1 MADKKFPG
9 LWIETGDDGKICIVM
24 SGTYRP
30 ETLLPFVTPAEDL
43 VAAVEMDYTAYRREV
58 QRLYER
64 HPLFEANLDISV
76 SELEDLSA
84 EALLLPSVLHEIDP
98 LGFFELGNLLDKALR
113 MRDDGSASF
122 LLRAGQR
129 LLQTLEVPIY
139 TQIRLRNI
147 MEMAFDG
154 MERVT
159 QQERF
164 EKLRSVYPQVAKFC
178 DPARLD
184 GYENVILSLPVDNVY
199 QLRLVELMLYFR
211 QEKQRIARCDYCWN
225 YFIPKTKARAL
236 YCDRIF
242 DGQSCKKQGANLKRR
257 KGPEQD
263 DALKLFK
270 QLRDRMYARM
280 LRYQDAPE
288 NQRGR
293 LIPMMPAQYDEWEAN
308 ARQARREYMAGK
320 IKAEE
325 FLRRIDTTHELT
337 SYDTIK
343 QELPPEESVWQK
355 RVAADLGFDPE
366 QDYPASFMALDLGED
381 IDDPQWQHF
390 TRADL
395 IQKDQEGHQSL
406 REKYGKQ
413 SPASSYKPEKE

>member
-1 MADKKFPG
+1 MADKKFPS
-9 LWIETGDDGKICIVM
+9 LWIETGDGGKICVVM
-24 SGTYRP
+24 YGAYGP
-30 ETLLPFVTPAEDL
+30 ETHLPFVTPAEDL
-43 VAAVEMDYTAYRREV
+43 VAAAEMDYTAYRREI
-58 QRLYER
+58 QRLYEE
-64 HPLFEANLDISV
+64 HPLFEPKLDISV
-76 SELEDLSA
+76 SELEDLAA
-84 EALLLPSVLHEIDP
+84 EALLLPSILQEIDP
-98 LGFFELGNLLDKALR
+98 LSFFELGNLLDRALR

-122 LLRAGQR
+122 LLHAGQR
-129 LLQTLEVPIY
+129 LLQALEVPIY

-147 MEMAFDG
+147 MEVTFDG
-154 MERVT
+154 MERST

-164 EKLRSVYPQVAKFC
+164 GKLRGVYPKIAEFC
-178 DPARLD
+178 NPARLD
-184 GYENVILSLPVDNVY
+184 GYENVILPLPVDNVY

-242 DGQSCKKQGANLKRR
+242 DGQSCKKRGANLKRR

-288 NQRGR
+288 TQRAR
-293 LIPMMPAQYDEWEAN
+293 LIPMTPIQYEEWETN
-308 ARQARREYMAGK
+308 ARQARRKYMAGK

-337 SYDTIK
+337 SYDTVK
-343 QELPPEESVWQK
+343 QELPPEESFWQK
-355 RVAADLGFDPE
+355 RVAADLDFNPE
-366 QDYPASFMALDLGED
+366 QKYPASFMVLDLSKPMD
-381 IDDPQWQHF
+381 HPQWQYY
-390 TRADL
+390 TREEL

-406 REKYGKQ
+406 QNKYSKKAKGL
-413 SPASSYKPEKE
+413 

>member
-1 MADKKFPG
+1 MADKKFPS
-9 LWIETGDDGKICIVM
+9 LWIETGDGGKICVVM
-24 SGTYRP
+24 SGAYGP
-30 ETLLPFVTPAEDL
+30 ETHLPFVTPAEDL
-43 VAAVEMDYTAYRREV
+43 VAAAEMDYTAYRREI
-58 QRLYER
+58 QRLYEE
-64 HPLFEANLDISV
+64 HPLFEPKLDISV
-76 SELEDLSA
+76 SELEDLAA
-84 EALLLPSVLHEIDP
+84 EALLLPSMLQEIDP
-98 LGFFELGNLLDKALR
+98 LSFFELGNLLDRALR

-122 LLRAGQR
+122 LLHAGQR
-129 LLQTLEVPIY
+129 LLQALEVPIY

-147 MEMAFDG
+147 MEMTFDG
-154 MERVT
+154 MERAA

-164 EKLRSVYPQVAKFC
+164 EKLRSVYPKIAEFC
-178 DPARLD
+178 NPARLD
-184 GYENVILSLPVDNVY
+184 GYENVILPLPVDNVY

-242 DGQSCKKQGANLKRR
+242 DGQSCKKRGANLKRK

-288 NQRGR
+288 NQRDR
-293 LIPMMPAQYDEWEAN
+293 LIPMTPMQYDEWETN

-337 SYDTIK
+337 SYNTVK
-343 QELPPEESVWQK
+343 QELPPEESFWQK
-355 RVAADLGFDPE
+355 RVAADLDFDPE
-366 QDYPASFMALDLGED
+366 QKYPASFMVLDLSKPMD
-381 IDDPQWQHF
+381 HPQWQYY
-390 TRADL
+390 TREEL
-395 IQKDQEGHQSL
+395 IQKDQKGHQSL
-406 REKYGKQ
+406 RNKYIK
-413 SPASSYKPEKE
+413 

>member
-1 MADKKFPG
+1 MADKKFPS
-9 LWIETGDDGKICIVM
+9 LWIETGDDGKICVVM
-24 SGTYRP
+24 SGAYGP
-30 ETLLPFVTPAEDL
+30 ETHLPFVTPAEDL
-43 VAAVEMDYTAYRREV
+43 VAAAEMDYTAYRREI
-58 QRLYER
+58 QRLYEE
-64 HPLFEANLDISV
+64 HPLFEPKLDISV
-76 SELEDLSA
+76 SELEDLTA
-84 EALLLPSVLHEIDP
+84 EALLLPSMLQEIDP

-122 LLRAGQR
+122 LLHAGQR

-147 MEMAFDG
+147 MEMTFDG
-154 MERVT
+154 MERAT

-164 EKLRSVYPQVAKFC
+164 AKLRGVYPDIAGFC
-178 DPARLD
+178 NPARLD
-184 GYENVILSLPVDNVY
+184 SYENVILLLPVDNVY
-199 QLRLVELMLYFR
+199 QLRLVKLMMYFR

-242 DGQSCKKQGANLKRR
+242 DGQSCKKRGANLKRR

-288 NQRGR
+288 NQRDR
-293 LIPMMPAQYDEWEAN
+293 LIPMTPAQYDEWEAN
-308 ARQARREYMAGK
+308 ARQARRDYIAGK

-325 FLRRIDTTHELT
+325 FLRRIDTTHELA
-337 SYDTIK
+337 SYDAVK
-343 QELPPEESVWQK
+343 QELPPEESFWQK
-355 RVAADLGFDPE
+355 RVAADLDFDPE
-366 QDYPASFMALDLGED
+366 QKYPASFMVLDLRKPMD
-381 IDDPQWQHF
+381 SPQWQVL
-390 TRADL
+390 TREEL
-395 IQKDQEGHQSL
+395 IQKDQKGHQNL
-406 REKYGKQ
+406 LDQ
-413 SPASSYKPEKE
+413 YKKNQEPVLD

>member
-24 SGTYRP
+24 SGAYRP
-30 ETLLPFVTPAEDL
+30 ETHLPFVTPAEDL

-64 HPLFEANLDISV
+64 YPLFEAKLDISV

-164 EKLRSVYPQVAKFC
+164 AKLHNAYPEIAAFC
-178 DPARLD
+178 DPAHLD
-184 GYENVILSLPVDNVY
+184 GYGDTPLQLCVGSVF
-199 QLRLVELMLYFR
+199 QLRLIELLLYFR

-225 YFIPKTKARAL
+225 YFIPRTQAATR

-242 DGQSCKKQGANLKRR
+242 DGQSCKKRGANLKRK

-288 NQRGR
+288 NQRDR
-293 LIPMMPAQYDEWEAN
+293 LIPMTVIQYDVWEKN
-308 ARQARREYMAGK
+308 ARQARRDYMAGK
-320 IKAEE
+320 IEARE

-337 SYDTIK
+337 SYDTLK
-343 QELPPEESVWQK
+343 QELPPEESIWQK
-355 RVAADLGFDPE
+355 RVAADLDFDPE
-366 QDYPASFMALDLGED
+366 RQYPSSLMLLDLSKPS
-381 IDDPQWQHF
+381 DDPQWQYL
-390 TRADL
+390 TAEEL
-395 IQKDQEGHQSL
+395 IRKDQEGHQSL
-406 REKYGKQ
+406 KDQYSK
-413 SPASSYKPEKE
+413 

>member
-30 ETLLPFVTPAEDL
+30 ETHLPFVTPAEDL

-225 YFIPKTKARAL
+225 YFIPRTQAATR

-242 DGQSCKKQGANLKRR
+242 DGQSCKKRGANLKRK

-288 NQRGR
+288 NQRDR
-293 LIPMMPAQYDEWEAN
+293 LIPMTVIQYDVWEKN
-308 ARQARREYMAGK
+308 ARQARRDYMAGK
-320 IKAEE
+320 IEARE

-337 SYDTIK
+337 SYDTLK
-343 QELPPEESVWQK
+343 QELPPEESIWQK
-355 RVAADLGFDPE
+355 RVAADLDFDPE
-366 QDYPASFMALDLGED
+366 RQYPSSLMLLDLSKPS
-381 IDDPQWQHF
+381 DDPQWQYL
-390 TRADL
+390 TAEEL
-395 IQKDQEGHQSL
+395 IRKDQEGHQSL
-406 REKYGKQ
+406 KDQYSK
-413 SPASSYKPEKE
+413 